1 MPNRPII
8 LPVLKKN
15 VEPTAPVKKTT
26 LDLTKKTIL
35 QKFIQKRR
43 KRKRDRRQEVRD
55 GVIVSLSFENDRRK
69 NRDRRRV

>member
-1 MPNRPII
+1 MLIRPII

-15 VEPTAPVKKTT
+15 VQPLESAKETK
-26 LDLTKKTIL
+26 LDLNKKNVL

-43 KRKRDRRQEVRD
+43 KRKRDRRQEVRN
-55 GVIVSLSFENDRRK
+55 GVIVSISFDNDRRK